1 MAKQNYRIVIPTDVE
16 NYEKLIKNI
25 KKKNDSMA
33 GASPLGSD
41 TDEINQGVLD
51 MKEAAKLE
59 EEADELKRL
68 AEEKIE
74 QRNILWKKQTLTE
87 ERGWRKKL
95 EGEYIK
101 SIHKMGEWGY
111 EVDTSPKAKPKPAVK

>member
-16 NYEKLIKNI
+16 EYETLSKDI
-25 KKKNDSMA
+25 KKKNDSLA

-41 TDEINQGVLD
+41 TAEIDQGVID
-51 MKEAAKLE
+51 MKEAVKLE
-59 EEADELKRL
+59 KEAAELRRL
-68 AEEKIE
+68 AEEKTE

-111 EVDTSPKAKPKPAVK
+111 NVDTSPKAKPKPPVK